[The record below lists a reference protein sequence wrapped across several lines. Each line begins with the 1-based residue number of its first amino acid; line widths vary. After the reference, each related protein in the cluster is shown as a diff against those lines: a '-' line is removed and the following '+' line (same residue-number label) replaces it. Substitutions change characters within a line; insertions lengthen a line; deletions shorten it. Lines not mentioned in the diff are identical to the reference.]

1 MPCRDCLA
9 RSIPGRASVDGPPQS
24 ERVSQGAFGRR
35 LWHSWARRLGQ
46 LVCVILLSN
55 LMLNCQFKI
64 PRNNQTTAFSTRW
77 PDVLVMAIHWRV
89 TKPATPA
96 AQRMPQDPVFESV
109 ISNTSCVSRFLVI

>member
-46 LVCVILLSN
+46 LVCVIFYPTSCYIVNSN
-55 LMLNCQFKI
+55 HPRGVL
-64 PRNNQTTAFSTRW
+64 PRNNQTTTFSTR
-77 PDVLVMAIHWRV
+77 
-89 TKPATPA
+89 
-96 AQRMPQDPVFESV
+96 
-109 ISNTSCVSRFLVI
+109 